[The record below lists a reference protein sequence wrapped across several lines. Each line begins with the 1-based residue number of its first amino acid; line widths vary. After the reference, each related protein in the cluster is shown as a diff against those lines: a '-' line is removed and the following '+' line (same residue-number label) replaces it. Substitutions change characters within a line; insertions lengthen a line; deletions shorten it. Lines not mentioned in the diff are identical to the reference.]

1 MADAKN
7 KPGTP
12 KGAKR
17 GGRNGSIPVYTDALA
32 DEICDRLAEGEPL
45 NAICRSPGMPDQRAV
60 RKWARER
67 TDFGPRYARAR
78 SIGYELLADEVIVI
92 GDSPCVGPNG
102 YVDNGAV
109 QRARLMSDNR
119 KWLLSKVLPRVY
131 GDKVEISGDA
141 NAPLV
146 QRIELV
152 AVRPRLEAP
161 AIDHE
166 EGDC

>member
-1 MADAKN
+1 MN

-45 NAICRSPGMPDQRAV
+45 VRICDTPGFPAQSTV
-60 RKWARER
+60 KKWALER
-67 TDFGPRYARAR
+67 ADFGARYARAR
-78 SIGYELLADEVIVI
+78 AIGYELLADEVIAI
-92 GDSPCVGPNG
+92 GDASILYRGVP
-102 YVDNGAV
+102 DNALV
-109 QRARLMSDNR
+109 QQARLRSDNR
-119 KWLLSKVLPRVY
+119 KWLLSKMLPKVY

-141 NAPLV
+141 SAPLV